1 MVKHI
6 VMWDL
11 KNEFDGKNK
20 SELRK
25 ELKNKLESLESKI
38 DEIIS
43 LEVGINQSGSDAACD
58 VVLYSEFD
66 SMDALKAYQ
75 DHPEHVK
82 IAEFVSNIRTSRHVV
97 DYETD

>member
-6 VMWDL
+6 VMWNL
-11 KNEFDGKNK
+11 KSEFDGKNK

-25 ELKNKLESLESKI
+25 ELKDKLESLESKI
-38 DEIIS
+38 DEIRK

-66 SMDALKAYQ
+66 SMNDLKSYQ

-82 IAEFVSNIRTSRHVV
+82 IAEFVSSIRTSRHVV